1 MQEESG
7 ESCRHSLN
15 LASDFTRRRT
25 ASASIQLVPLD
36 QDLVIHSDYILSI
49 VPPRDALATAK
60 RIVAASAGINKS
72 SPLYYLDLNAI
83 SPRSAREMSNLFES
97 TSIRFLDG
105 GVSVDTMYLVSCS
118 LKT

>member
-1 MQEESG
+1 MLS
-7 ESCRHSLN
+7 
-15 LASDFTRRRT
+15 
-25 ASASIQLVPLD
+25 D

-60 RIVAASAGINKS
+60 RIAAASAGINKS

-83 SPRSAREMSNLFES
+83 SPRSAREMSKLFEW

-105 GVSVDTMYLVSCS
+105 GVSIEIMKPVFSSLRSDYLEDNWASS
-118 LKT
+118 PRPFK